1 MNKTRKRRGE
11 RYLPGVI
18 SGLDRLAQRV
28 ETGLQNLR
36 RPGPV
41 LPADVGKRL
50 LEAMLAPE
58 HILEDARYFKI
69 VPNDYLIE
77 LNEANYQ
84 RHYQPV
90 EKVLYRQ
97 WRDKLLEALNTANSR
112 LGRREYRFGG
122 RVRLRLQP
130 VADLSETDI
139 RLRCQINPA
148 VDAPAGTTAC
158 LELWTGG
165 RRWPLREDVTVLG
178 REEPCDVCLDLPD
191 VQQKR
196 LISGRH
202 AYIRQKDGHF
212 RLYDGSPEGKASVN
226 GTFVNGRQ
234 LPQAGHPLQEG
245 DLIILA
251 SLDPRQPSLDTPG
264 VAGLV
269 FRAECG

>member
-11 RYLPGVI
+11 RLLPGVM

-28 ETGLQNLR
+28 ETGLQSLR
-36 RPGPV
+36 QPGPV

-77 LNEANYQ
+77 LNTANYQ

-90 EKVLYRQ
+90 EKTLYRQ

-112 LGRREYRFGG
+112 QGRREYRFGG
-122 RVRLRLQP
+122 RVRLHLQP
-130 VADLSETDI
+130 VADLSEKEI
-139 RLRCQINPA
+139 RLHCQINPA
-148 VDAPAGTTAC
+148 VDTPAVATTC

-165 RRWPLREDVTVLG
+165 RRWSLREDVTVLG
-178 REEPCDVCLDLPD
+178 RDALCEVWLDLPD

-196 LISGRH
+196 LVSGRH
-202 AYIRQKDGHF
+202 AYICREDGQF

-226 GTFVNGRQ
+226 GTFVNGR
-234 LPQAGHPLQEG
+234 PVARGGHPLQEG

-251 SLDPRQPSLDTPG
+251 SLDPRQSSLDTPG